1 MAGRA
6 PQERSEI
13 RDVLEHLI
21 ERSGKNLNEIANGCG
36 LPYQTL
42 YNIRTRNSQRT
53 SLPTLKILAD
63 YFDEDLTIFL
73 GLDGYRKPLQL
84 SGRERELLE
93 NYRRLSDAAQTRADE
108 TIGDMAANPKNRR

>member
-63 YFDEDLTIFL
+63 YFDEDLTIIL
-73 GLDGYRKPLQL
+73 WL
-84 SGRERELLE
+84 
-93 NYRRLSDAAQTRADE
+93 
-108 TIGDMAANPKNRR
+108 

>member
-42 YNIRTRNSQRT
+42 YNIRHKSG
-53 SLPTLKILAD
+53 TLHASA
-63 YFDEDLTIFL
+63 EN
-73 GLDGYRKPLQL
+73 RKPPASISESQ
-84 SGRERELLE
+84 
-93 NYRRLSDAAQTRADE
+93 AAAKKNG
-108 TIGDMAANPKNRR
+108 TIVLHAASKCKQIHQNFKTFL